1 MGNYQICDFCGNLYE
16 TRNTSMCQSCENI
29 YLKIRSIVEVYPDTM
44 VLELANQTGISA
56 SRILSFVRNG
66 YFTMKEGNIEVNK

>member
-16 TRNTSMCQSCENI
+16 KRNGKMCQSCEKN
-29 YLKIRSIVEVYPDTM
+29 YHKLRSVVEVYPDTM
-44 VLELANQTGISA
+44 VLELANQTGVSV

-66 YFTMKEGNIEVNK
+66 YFIMKEGTIEVLK